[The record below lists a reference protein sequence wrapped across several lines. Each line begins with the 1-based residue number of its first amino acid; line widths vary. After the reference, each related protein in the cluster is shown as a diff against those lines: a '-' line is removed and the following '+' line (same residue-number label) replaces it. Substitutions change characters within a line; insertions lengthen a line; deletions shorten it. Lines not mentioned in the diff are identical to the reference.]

1 MIRGISEDILRRVY
15 DFSDMT
21 DEELR
26 CKFFQKLQECIE
38 LCNNSSDILEW
49 LKNEGLE
56 KEVKDLLTIWL
67 EDGTLEE
74 LINIDILNKKVDKEV
89 FDATTENINNN
100 IATINEQ
107 LDNIEK
113 KTKIS
118 ITDFGAVGDGVTDNT
133 NFIQNAINECLDV
146 YNSTGVK
153 RCLYIPKGKYKITQP
168 LQLRDSSIDV
178 MCEGEIFQDL
188 NCKYG
193 FKFYNMKNMELK
205 INISSNATV
214 ETFVQSTAISE
225 NVSGLIVGV
234 QLLGCQR
241 IKLDMNFNTFYGRGI
256 ESIGSWQFNNGR
268 ITGVVGQAIFVKKP
282 TDEQIGLD
290 SGIGELG
297 HFYVEELTGS
307 YFNGADISLAYYE
320 NYIGYH
326 SSNPCSK
333 GTIFEDC
340 TSLWLGD
347 ITNGCTSNDYIIS
360 FLECNNVHF
369 NHLYAYGNWSNGE
382 SKNDTSAGILIRRCF
397 NLDGNIHTL
406 KCKGNAL
413 TIVGLRTSKITWFN
427 FMSENTG
434 VIKNAS
440 DYDVSGSEITLFD
453 RFRYGVGLYLNNDSN
468 GAVPTDGLKLTVN
481 VTNQIASNNNKED
494 LIINDQNAIVDVR
507 GIMLNAKFV
516 ENNNIRQYAKI
527 TTLSGA
533 KAKFDFNNM
542 LTDYWTDF
550 TPSITWNTGTPTGI
564 STYCRYKQI
573 GKTVH
578 VKLKII
584 CTNAN
589 GTDGFTDI
597 TLPLPIRK
605 TFYNVIN
612 PYCIVANT
620 TKRTEYFEINYP
632 SNSGKV
638 RSYFSSPIASGNLD
652 LYLDFVYETD

>member
-1 MIRGISEDILRRVY
+1 MANRKYV
-15 DFSDMT
+15 M
-21 DEELR
+21 
-26 CKFFQKLQECIE
+26 
-38 LCNNSSDILEW
+38 
-49 LKNEGLE
+49 
-56 KEVKDLLTIWL
+56 L
-67 EDGTLEE
+67 EDKNGEEVLPVTDGNGVFVDDGT
-74 LINIDILNKKVDKEV
+74 KKLDKKL
-89 FDATTENINNN
+89 TE
-100 IATINEQ
+100 INEQ
-107 LDNIEK
+107 LDTIDK
-113 KTKIS
+113 KIKIS
-118 ITDFGAVGDGVTDNT
+118 ITDYGAVGDGLTDNT

-268 ITGVVGQAIFVKKP
+268 ISGVVGQAIFVKKP
-282 TDEQIGLD
+282 TEEQIGLD

-369 NHLYAYGNWSNGE
+369 NHLYAYGNWSSGKTN
-382 SKNDTSAGILIRRCF
+382 NDTSAGILIRRCF
-397 NLDGNIHTL
+397 NIDGNIHTL

-440 DYDVSGSEITLFD
+440 DYDVSGSEISLFD
-453 RFRYGVGLYLNNDSN
+453 RFRYGTGLYLNNDSD
-468 GAVPTDGLKLTVN
+468 GTVPTDGLKLTIN
-481 VTNQIASNNNKED
+481 VTNQISSNTHKED
-494 LIINDQNAIVDVR
+494 LIINDQNANVDVR
-507 GIMLNAKFV
+507 GRMLNAKFV

-527 TTLSGA
+527 TTLSGS
-533 KAKFDFNNM
+533 KAKFDFNDM

-550 TPSITWNTGTPTGI
+550 IPTITWNTATPTGI
-564 STYCRYKQI
+564 STYCRYKKI

-578 VKLKII
+578 VKLKIR
-584 CTNAN
+584 CDNAN

-638 RSYFSSPIASGNLD
+638 RSYFSSPIVSGNLE